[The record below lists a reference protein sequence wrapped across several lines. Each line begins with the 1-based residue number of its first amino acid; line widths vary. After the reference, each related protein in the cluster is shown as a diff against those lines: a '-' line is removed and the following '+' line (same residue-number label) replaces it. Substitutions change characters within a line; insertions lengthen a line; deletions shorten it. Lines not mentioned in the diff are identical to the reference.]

1 MMQEDVGVL
10 TKPRTALCHGLAR

>member
-1 MMQEDVGVL
+1 MMQEDVRVL